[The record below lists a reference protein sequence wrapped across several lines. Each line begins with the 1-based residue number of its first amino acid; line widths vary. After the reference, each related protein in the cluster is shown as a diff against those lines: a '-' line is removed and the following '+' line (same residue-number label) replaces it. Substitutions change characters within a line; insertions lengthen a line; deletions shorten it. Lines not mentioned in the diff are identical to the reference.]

1 MLPLRERAA
10 PAEQDDDFAAWAA
23 LARDRPADF
32 EQIRG
37 EMLAAVIERSG
48 RNAPALR
55 RLQAQLD
62 AARIGAPAPL
72 DACTQ
77 LLRCLSQIEPQLRD
91 LTAAVES
98 HPFVRSS
105 PRRRV

>member
-1 MLPLRERAA
+1 MQHCEHTA
-10 PAEQDDDFAAWAA
+10 PAERDDDFAAWAA
-23 LARDRPADF
+23 LARDRPGDF
-32 EQIRG
+32 EQIRR
-37 EMLAAVIERSG
+37 ETLAAVIERSG

-62 AARIGAPAPL
+62 LARIGATTPL
-72 DACTQ
+72 AACTQ
-77 LLRCLSQIEPQLRD
+77 LLSYLSQIEPQLRE
-91 LTAAVES
+91 LAGAVES